1 MRITKRALDAIE
13 ASSKTTFI
21 WDDTLKGFGV
31 KAYPSGRLV
40 FVLQGRLDGKVRRY
54 TIGQYGSP
62 WSPDQAREQALMFL
76 SQLTQGIDPTH
87 EKKARRLQSSLG

>member
-40 FVLQGRLDGKVRRY
+40 FVLQGRLDGKVRR
-54 TIGQYGSP
+54 
-62 WSPDQAREQALMFL
+62 
-76 SQLTQGIDPTH
+76 
-87 EKKARRLQSSLG
+87 